1 MSKKAGCLIICLVSS
16 LLCSLNCTH
25 WPSWIDKSKASKF
38 NISTYDNWF
47 AIIKADRKTFFYLN
61 HDELGILQSYLQG
74 DLDLADAV
82 F

>member
-1 MSKKAGCLIICLVSS
+1 MSKKAGCLIVCLVSS

-25 WPSWIDKSKASKF
+25 LIDKSKASKF

-61 HDELGILQSYLQG
+61 HDELDILQSYLQG
-74 DLDLADAV
+74 DLDLADAA